1 MNDKK
6 ELIEKRKS
14 QIAKEMMVDKRY
26 KDYFDQ
32 YNPASVESFIQAYAN
47 EKAGLE
53 VNGDYTKVRQQS
65 LIERWQKH
73 AWACLKDIQY
83 KKLFDLAC
91 QWHAEEIRN
100 LPDIEMSMDF
110 TTVQKYILDYEAL
123 PDITQEEVDF
133 YINYLTE
140 VEDSIE
146 VYPYDKRFSSFKWIK
161 EHYENHGEIGIEY
174 FDHHNTY
181 TGNNRFLSLPDLR
194 SAKEKR
200 YMELGLKDQKEHNI
214 EDPGKTEKPYLFS
227 DDEEII
233 KFARQFNDRKFA
245 YYMEDF
251 NNWIREKNDLSI
263 HTALDYLNKI
273 YPDIVA
279 VGSHSNWQDEIYDAA
294 IKHMQNKVC
303 EILPAVY
310 QEYLMK
316 KNAGIIITREKDRKN
331 DDSFRDMF
339 RQLLFKGRELS
350 GESRDFNF

>member
-1 MNDKK
+1 MKDKEALVK
-6 ELIEKRKS
+6 ELTS
-14 QIAKEMMVDKRY
+14 QIAKEMMADEQY

-32 YNPASVESFIQAYAN
+32 FNPDSVESFIQKYADH
-47 EKAGLE
+47 KAGLDIY
-53 VNGDYTKVRQQS
+53 GDHTKIHQQS
-65 LIERWQKH
+65 LMEGWQKH
-73 AWACLKDIQY
+73 AWACLKEIQY

-110 TTVQKYILDYEAL
+110 TAVQKYILDYEAL

-133 YINYLTE
+133 YINYLSK
-140 VEDSIE
+140 VEDVIE
-146 VYPYDKRFSSFKWIK
+146 IYPYRKGFSVFRWSK
-161 EHYENHGEIGIEY
+161 EHYEEHNEIGIEY

-181 TGNNRFLSLPDLR
+181 SGNNRYMSLPDLR

-200 YMELGLKDQKEHNI
+200 YLQLGLEFQQELNKETSDKI
-214 EDPGKTEKPYLFS
+214 EKPYLS
-227 DDEEII
+227 SGDEELI

-245 YYMEDF
+245 YYIEDY
-251 NNWIREKNDLSI
+251 NKWRKKNDLSI
-263 HTALDYLNKI
+263 HIALNYLDDI
-273 YPDIVA
+273 YPEIVP
-279 VGSHSNWQDEIYDAA
+279 VGSHSNWQDEIYDAT

-316 KNAGIIITREKDRKN
+316 KNAGIIITLEKDRKG